1 MPPTP
6 IQTFRVKLPD
16 GDILGVLSEARIKKL
31 IRSGVIGPDAMLQ
44 RVGSQIWRR
53 ADQVASGVFR
63 ELPSPPAPSEEPD
76 DPFAF
81 RPLSP
86 DFEQTGLG
94 GVGMPA
100 ADPFAAF
107 GGADAFG
114 GSAAPPMIGPRGG
127 MPTMPTV
134 RATRSMPAPEG
145 ETAVTGAFLF
155 MAWLCVPTLLFD
167 LVLWIVIAF
176 VGANQPDLLPRSV
189 ASQMVWLLP
198 SPYVTSILLC
208 VLTAWAG
215 SRMPEHARDAGIGV
229 WVTKWIM
236 LSLLPILLLL
246 AIRALSVDST
256 RVPFIIAAVGLTSMM
271 FACDVPASLTR
282 SLNDRI
288 GPEKWK
294 VSWWLGPTAAGF
306 MVASCLFAGAA
317 NAWMGTISWAND
329 ELLLWARFQ
338 QSGVLL
344 LVLAVLGIGTRLI
357 GLLLVAIW
365 GIQLGFALR
374 RVPMSVLSYRGRFD

>member
-1 MPPTP
+1 LPSSPHVDPRRRNLKPMPPTP

-81 RPLSP
+81 RPLPP
-86 DFEQTGLG
+86 DFEQTELG

-100 ADPFAAF
+100 A
-107 GGADAFG
+107 
-114 GSAAPPMIGPRGG
+114 PPMIGSGG
-127 MPTMPTV
+127 GLPTMPTV

-155 MAWLCVPTLLFD
+155 MAWLCVPTLMFD
-167 LVLWIVIAF
+167 LVLWIFIAF

-246 AIRALSVDST
+246 VIRALSVDST
-256 RVPFIIAAVGLTSMM
+256 RVPFIIAGVGLTSMM

-288 GPEKWK
+288 VPEKWK

-317 NAWMGTISWAND
+317 NAWMATISWTND
-329 ELLLWARFQ
+329 ELSLWARFQ